1 MKRGFV
7 LLSVLMMLVAMPLL
21 ANGNGEK
28 QVPAAKDEVTTIV
41 YWQYFLDTKVDLMNE
56 LIMEFE
62 AQNPMIKVEQQTFP
76 YENYSLKVA
85 ATVPTGKGPN
95 IVCLFYGWLP
105 QYIKAGYLQPLPD
118 SVFSSEKVESQ
129 FLPMVNAAK
138 FDGKYYAIPTAVRAL
153 SLIYN
158 RDLFIKAG
166 IDPDKPPRTLDEYV
180 SYAEKLTVRDAKGN
194 LVQAGGDLQINAQIH
209 SWWREVLV
217 RQFGGSPYSEDGK
230 TVTYDCQAGWDALQF
245 LTDLQTKNKIGYDAF
260 MDANYTAFINN
271 AMAMTVEGSFRLAKF
286 NNTEGLNFTVAELP
300 EKDGIKSNVASFWAN
315 GITKFT
321 SGKELEAS
329 VKFLE
334 FLTSE
339 ETMEKWLDKVGEL
352 PAKKS
357 AAENPKYLADA
368 KIGPFLKGLGYAHAT
383 KFVDEAGQ
391 RQVVIDA
398 FNKVVMQGMSAKQA
412 VHEAAIEEQK
422 ILDDYYKN

>member
-138 FDGKYYAIPTAVRAL
+138 FFGK
-153 SLIYN
+153 
-158 RDLFIKAG
+158 
-166 IDPDKPPRTLDEYV
+166 
-180 SYAEKLTVRDAKGN
+180 
-194 LVQAGGDLQINAQIH
+194 
-209 SWWREVLV
+209 
-217 RQFGGSPYSEDGK
+217 
-230 TVTYDCQAGWDALQF
+230 
-245 LTDLQTKNKIGYDAF
+245 
-260 MDANYTAFINN
+260 
-271 AMAMTVEGSFRLAKF
+271 
-286 NNTEGLNFTVAELP
+286 
-300 EKDGIKSNVASFWAN
+300 
-315 GITKFT
+315 
-321 SGKELEAS
+321 
-329 VKFLE
+329 
-334 FLTSE
+334 
-339 ETMEKWLDKVGEL
+339 
-352 PAKKS
+352 
-357 AAENPKYLADA
+357 
-368 KIGPFLKGLGYAHAT
+368 
-383 KFVDEAGQ
+383 
-391 RQVVIDA
+391 
-398 FNKVVMQGMSAKQA
+398 
-412 VHEAAIEEQK
+412 
-422 ILDDYYKN
+422 